1 MRNSIKLG
9 EDIMKKLFTFLGT
22 GKYENVFYVYDSKKT
37 YTKFVQ
43 EELCNIVG
51 NDTKVI
57 VYLTKKA
64 REKNWI
70 ELKDI
75 FIKNKINYKTIDIFD
90 GNNNNEIW
98 ENFNLL
104 YEEIEEGDEIYIDVT
119 HSFRSI
125 PFIVISVLNYAK
137 FIKGI
142 QIKDI
147 YYGAYGAKENDIA
160 PIFNLSV
167 FNNITDWTIGAE
179 KFINTGD
186 SVQLCEM
193 INYVIKPILKETGG
207 HNDEAKVLE
216 KIEANL
222 KDFSV
227 GLYTVRGNK
236 ISEYGMALKDSLR
249 EIKKIDIN
257 ELKPFEKILDK
268 IYEKVYFYSGDVVKD
283 IHNTVKLCRDLNLI
297 QQAYTFLR
305 ENIVNYVCI
314 SRGLDIYNNED
325 RDVAEDLLHDNKNG
339 VEISDKGTEHKLV
352 SLFKNTRNYR
362 NDLSHAGYRPNPMKY
377 NKFKEKLDKSILEF
391 ERLIF
396 D

>member
-1 MRNSIKLG
+1 M
-9 EDIMKKLFTFLGT
+9 
-22 GKYENVFYVYDSKKT
+22 
-37 YTKFVQ
+37 
-43 EELCNIVG
+43 
-51 NDTKVI
+51 
-57 VYLTKKA
+57 
-64 REKNWI
+64 
-70 ELKDI
+70 
-75 FIKNKINYKTIDIFD
+75 
-90 GNNNNEIW
+90 
-98 ENFNLL
+98 

-268 IYEKVYFYSGDVVKD
+268 IYEKVYFYSGDVVND
-283 IHNTVKLCRDLNLI
+283 IHNTVKLCSDLNLI

>member
-1 MRNSIKLG
+1 
-9 EDIMKKLFTFLGT
+9 MKKLITFLGT
-22 GKYENVFYVYDSKKT
+22 GKYENIFYSYNDKKI

-43 EELCNIVG
+43 EAVCNIVG
-51 NDTKVI
+51 SDTQVI
-57 VYLTKKA
+57 ICLTKKA
-64 REKNWI
+64 REGNWI
-70 ELKDI
+70 ELKSI
-75 FIKNKINYKTIDIFD
+75 FVKNKINYKTVDIFD
-90 GNNNNEIW
+90 GKNNNEMW
-98 ENFNLL
+98 GNFNLL

-119 HSFRSI
+119 HSLRSI

-137 FIKGI
+137 FIKNI

-147 YYGAYGAKENDIA
+147 YYGAYEAKKNDIA
-160 PIFNLSV
+160 PIFNLSI
-167 FNNITDWTIGAE
+167 FNKITDWTIGAE

-186 SVQLCEM
+186 SVQLCKM

-216 KIEANL
+216 RIETNL
-222 KDFSV
+222 KDFSG

-314 SRGLDIYNNED
+314 CRGLDIYDIKD
-325 RDVAEDLLHDNKNG
+325 RGVAKDLLYKYSK
-339 VEISDKGTEHKLV
+339 EISDKRIECKPA
-352 SLFKNTRNYR
+352 SLFSVISSYR
-362 NDLSHAGYRPNPMKY
+362 NDLNHAGYRQNSMGY
-377 NKFKEKLDKSILEF
+377 IKFYKKLDKSILEF

-396 D
+396 SQETEGETN